1 MLGLVL
7 LFVGAVL
14 LVDGAMLLGKANA
27 KSAAV
32 FNVLVGGLIFIGS
45 IITMVQAGG
54 EIGNFFLAGAMLLF
68 GLTYLYLGAIYLLG
82 LEADG
87 FGWYALFVSI
97 TALVNGYFAISGDLR
112 LGLMWFAWAILWFMF
127 FLLTALKKNI
137 LTLSAYSTLI
147 VAVVTCWL
155 PGYLILTGRW

>member
-1 MLGLVL
+1 MLGVVL
-7 LFVGAVL
+7 FFVGAVL

-32 FNVLVGGLIFIGS
+32 FNVLVGGLIFLGS

-54 EIGNFFLAGAMLLF
+54 EMGNFFLAAAMLLF
-68 GLTYLYLGAIYLLG
+68 GLTYLYLGAIYLLNY
-82 LEADG
+82 EADG
-87 FGWYALFVSI
+87 FGWYCLFVAVS
-97 TALVNGYFAISGDLR
+97 AAVNSYFAFPGDLR
-112 LGLMWFAWAILWFMF
+112 LGLMWLAWAILWFMF

-137 LTLSAYSTLI
+137 LKLSAYSTLI